1 MKRCTAERLVLTA
14 ALCFATSAASA
25 LDFRSVG
32 AHAGIVYDLPQ
43 SSAKKLSV
51 VSRGMPLE
59 VVFEQGDWC
68 KVRDGSGKL
77 AWMEKKALDR
87 KRTLVV
93 TIPVA
98 EVRLAAEPEASV
110 LFRVTQNVI
119 LELLQNT
126 ETGWLEIRHPDGISG
141 YIRSTEVWGE

>member
-1 MKRCTAERLVLTA
+1 MKKSCAVRFALAA
-14 ALCFATSAASA
+14 ALYFAATGASA

-32 AHAGIVYDLPQ
+32 ARAGIVYDLPQ
-43 SSAKKLSV
+43 SSAKKLFVLS
-51 VSRGMPLE
+51 SGMPLE

-87 KRTLVV
+87 KRTLIV
-93 TIPVA
+93 TVPVTD
-98 EVRLAAEPEASV
+98 VRLAAEAEASV

-119 LELLQNT
+119 LELMQNT
-126 ETGWLEIRHPDGISG
+126 ETGWLEIRHPDGLSG